1 MDIQEA
7 RRLYHDFIVANGN
20 SENVRKMYC
29 RRVEVFLQEH
39 PEALDANEQGLR
51 TICDDYVA
59 GLPITS
65 ATEVA
70 ATAVRYFWTMRF
82 GKPYFRRIRLSDFP
96 RDEAIER
103 EADGFAGF
111 LRKSGI
117 EEVTIANRVRSV
129 KQFLYTTFPDGSF
142 SRGLVCADAVR
153 KFISTQLADASR
165 SFRSRFTTEIRSY
178 ARFLMSEGC
187 AEASDI
193 ALLPLKAPARAGDI
207 GAVLPDEDY
216 AAILSVPD
224 AGTPRGKRD
233 RAIVMLMGNLG
244 LRASDVARL
253 SLDDVDWD
261 RGLLHVRNSK
271 SKSDRTVPLDADT
284 GRAVERYVV
293 DGRGDRGDTRSLF
306 LPTGRAADAP
316 SMTSRQVADA
326 VKLLAERA
334 GVHGYRGSHSL
345 RRAVATSMVRDGVSV
360 KVVADVLG
368 HENVSTT
375 MRYLRVDVE
384 SLRKACSPWPGGGAA

>member
-1 MDIQEA
+1 MDVQEA
-7 RRLYHDFIVANGN
+7 RKSYHDFIVANGN

-39 PEALDANEQGLR
+39 PEALNAGEQELR
-51 TICDDYVA
+51 AICDDYVA
-59 GLPITS
+59 GLPVTS

-82 GKPYFRRIRLSDFP
+82 GKPYFRRIRLSSFP
-96 RDEAIER
+96 KDEGIER
-103 EADGFAGF
+103 EADEFAGF

-117 EEVTIANRVRSV
+117 EEATIANRVRSV
-129 KQFLYTTFPDGSF
+129 KQFLYTTFPGGTF
-142 SRGLVCADAVR
+142 SRELVRADAVR
-153 KFISTQLADASR
+153 KYISTQLADASR

-187 AEASDI
+187 AGASDI

-216 AAILSVPD
+216 AAILAVPD
-224 AGTPRGKRD
+224 EETPRGMRD

-293 DGRGDRGDTRSLF
+293 EGRGDCGGTRSLF
-306 LPTGRAADAP
+306 LPAGRAADAP

-334 GVHGYRGSHSL
+334 GVHGYKGSHSL

-360 KVVADVLG
+360 KVIADVLG
-368 HENVSTT
+368 HEDVSTT